1 VNVVYARVVVTAP
14 DVKSTLVHS
23 VVKVRYCRMLLL
35 IVCHKRYIQMVS
47 LMNEFAYVLLD
58 DSYCDSFC
66 ALEYTYVDTF
76 LSEIK
81 KTFLKLSAGV
91 LVFFSV

>member
-1 VNVVYARVVVTAP
+1 
-14 DVKSTLVHS
+14 
-23 VVKVRYCRMLLL
+23 
-35 IVCHKRYIQMVS
+35 MVS